1 MKKVL
6 LLFIVL
12 PYVCMCVCAQGFSGK
27 KNLKSVFKTDGGGT
41 VITYPKYIDTFV
53 NGNYSNIEPYIL
65 KETSVINTDGGY
77 MIKCFKYNGWE
88 NEAGDFNVIEI
99 NTTQGE
105 VLSLRYDEGWE
116 NISVPGLQCD
126 NKSYCHETL
135 ADGSI
140 ALFFTG
146 TVLMS
151 QPPYLTIVILTHG
164 KAYLVFNKRMII
176 NNVVR
181 NNGDLLFNLQE
192 NVVEWIDENTPAGDA
207 VLHTI
212 SVKDGLMYFE

>member
-1 MKKVL
+1 MRKIL
-6 LLFIVL
+6 LLFAV
-12 PYVCMCVCAQGFSGK
+12 MFCVGFSVNTQILGMG
-27 KNLKSVFKTDGGGT
+27 NMKSLFKADDGGH
-41 VITYPKYIDTFV
+41 IIISSEYIDTFI
-53 NGNYSNIEPYIL
+53 NESHNDIEPYIL
-65 KETSVINTDGGY
+65 KGKSVINADDDYT
-77 MIKCFKYNGWE
+77 IKCFKYNGWE

-99 NTTQGE
+99 STVQGE
-105 VLSLRYDEGWE
+105 VLRLRSDEGWD
-116 NISVPGLQCD
+116 NISVTALQCGN
-126 NKSYCHETL
+126 NKPYHYETL
-135 ADGSI
+135 ANGSI

-151 QPPYLTIVILTHG
+151 QPPYLTIIVLTHG
-164 KAYLVFNKRMII
+164 KAYLVFNKKMII

>member
-1 MKKVL
+1 MKNVL
-6 LLFIVL
+6 IFFAVYLSVLSVYGQRPIFKIGERYNIVT
-12 PYVCMCVCAQGFSGK
+12 S
-27 KNLKSVFKTDGGGT
+27 SE
-41 VITYPKYIDTFV
+41 YIDAFV

-65 KETSVINTDGGY
+65 KGKSVINADDDYT
-77 MIKCFKYNGWE
+77 IKCLKYNGWE

-99 NTTQGE
+99 STVQGE
-105 VLSLRYDEGWE
+105 VLRLRSDEGWD
-116 NISVPGLQCD
+116 NISVTALQCGN
-126 NKSYCHETL
+126 NKPYHYETL
-135 ADGSI
+135 ANGVV

-151 QPPYLTIVILTHG
+151 QPPYLTIIVLTHG
-164 KAYLVFNKRMII
+164 KAYLVFNKKMII

-181 NNGDLLFNLQE
+181 NNGELLFNLQE